1 MKARHRLARYHIRL
15 GWIVGVP
22 LLMWTVTGLFM
33 AARPIQ
39 EVRGEGL
46 LSPAAPLAFPT
57 AAALPPIGPRPVSSL
72 TLQRTGTGPQ
82 WIVRYAD
89 GGARRAEAATGR
101 LLPPPSAAEAAAI
114 VRSRY
119 AGDAAI
125 ASVDRTP
132 ADSPPTDLRKP
143 VAAWRVTMTDGT
155 RFYLDSA
162 TGEVLATRTRF
173 WRAYDFMWGLHILD
187 PAGRENGHN
196 PFLILLA
203 AVSLL
208 TLVLAL
214 ALLPMT
220 VRRRKSR

>member
-1 MKARHRLARYHIRL
+1 VKARQRLRRYHIWL

-22 LLMWTVTGLFM
+22 LLMWTLTGLFM
-33 AARPIQ
+33 AARPID
-39 EVRGEGL
+39 EVRGRGL
-46 LSPAAPLAFPT
+46 LSPTAPLDPGAS
-57 AAALPPIGPRPVSSL
+57 AALPPIGPRPVSMLS
-72 TLQRTGTGPQ
+72 LQRTGTGAQ

-119 AGDAAI
+119 AGGAAV
-125 ASVDRTP
+125 ASVDRTS

-162 TGEVLATRTRF
+162 TGEVLATRTRY
-173 WRAYDFMWGLHILD
+173 WRIYDAMWGLHILD
-187 PAGRENGHN
+187 PAGRENSHN
-196 PFLILLA
+196 PFIVGLA

-220 VRRRKSR
+220 VRKRRSP